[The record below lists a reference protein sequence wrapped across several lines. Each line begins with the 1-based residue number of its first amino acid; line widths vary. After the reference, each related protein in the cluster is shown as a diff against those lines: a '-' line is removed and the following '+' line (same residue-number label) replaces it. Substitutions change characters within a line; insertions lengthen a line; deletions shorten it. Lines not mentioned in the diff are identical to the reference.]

1 MPIIRIPNAGAV
13 GLNRDLSVHE
23 LPINAWTDAQNIR
36 FLDGSIYQFL
46 GHGEVYNSPSY
57 EPQYVMPCNVGNGRY
72 WIYTTP
78 AKTFAVTGDAVSATH
93 TDITHAT
100 PRTGVVNQWTGTLL
114 SGVPVLNPGDTTN
127 YPMAWDLNLANKF
140 VDLTAWPANVYCK
153 SMRSFK
159 NFLIAL
165 NITKSGVNKPYMV
178 KWSHPADPG
187 SLPSSWNEADA
198 TKQAGEA
205 DIAEGYDEIVDGM
218 QLRDSF
224 MIYKTQSVWR
234 MDFIGGNYI
243 FKFTKVLGK
252 SGAMNRNCIA
262 DIDGYHIVLTNN
274 DVIIHDGDA
283 AQSILDKLTRRWL
296 FQHID
301 TSNTSKC
308 FVFANPFFN
317 EVYICYPDLG
327 SSVCNKAIVYNYK
340 DKTLSARDM
349 PNTNHAGFGN
359 VSNDL
364 TGIWSSDS
372 DSWAAD
378 LTFWNSGD
386 FVPGSAR
393 CIVAS
398 SDVKLYMMD
407 SSASFNGTV
416 PTAYLERRGLS
427 FDAPESIKLIR
438 GIRPRIV
445 GNTGSTVVISVGAS
459 DDPFLEPTYS
469 AVMNHTIGS
478 TIANDCLVSGRYIAI
493 KISNGTAFQWRLD
506 SLDIDVEIQ
515 GTW

>member
-1 MPIIRIPNAGAV
+1 
-13 GLNRDLSVHE
+13 
-23 LPINAWTDAQNIR
+23 
-36 FLDGSIYQFL
+36 
-46 GHGEVYNSPSY
+46 
-57 EPQYVMPCNVGNGRY
+57 
-72 WIYTTP
+72 
-78 AKTFAVTGDAVSATH
+78 
-93 TDITHAT
+93 
-100 PRTGVVNQWTGTLL
+100 
-114 SGVPVLNPGDTTN
+114 
-127 YPMAWDLNLANKF
+127 
-140 VDLTAWPANVYCK
+140 
-153 SMRSFK
+153 
-159 NFLIAL
+159 
-165 NITKSGVNKPYMV
+165 
-178 KWSHPADPG
+178 
-187 SLPSSWNEADA
+187 
-198 TKQAGEA
+198 
-205 DIAEGYDEIVDGM
+205 
-218 QLRDSF
+218 
-224 MIYKTQSVWR
+224 
-234 MDFIGGNYI
+234 
-243 FKFTKVLGK
+243 
-252 SGAMNRNCIA
+252 
-262 DIDGYHIVLTNN
+262 
-274 DVIIHDGDA
+274 
-283 AQSILDKLTRRWL
+283 
-296 FQHID
+296 
-301 TSNTSKC
+301 
-308 FVFANPFFN
+308 
-317 EVYICYPDLG
+317 
-327 SSVCNKAIVYNYK
+327 
-340 DKTLSARDM
+340 M

-372 DSWAAD
+372 DAWAAD